1 MTWLDAG
8 AVVVVALAAIAGFR
22 RGLVVGAAS
31 LGGLAAGAY
40 AGAKVAPHLLGD
52 RAFYPPLVALGGA
65 VVGAGIGQMLA
76 VLAGRSLRQ
85 LLRLGLLRAF
95 DNLTGGLLGAVTGF
109 ALVWVVAAVLLYAPG
124 DGSLR
129 RAVQRSAIAGS
140 LTSALPPAEVIGVL
154 ARIDPFAALAG
165 PEANVAP
172 PDPAVLRDPDVRAA
186 ARSVVRVTG
195 NACGLGIEGSGWV
208 AAAGLVVTN
217 AHVVGGVARPRVSVE
232 GGRAHVGRVV
242 AFDASNDLAVLS
254 VPGLRAPPLPAA
266 TPSSDVSVAV
276 LGFPENGPFHAEPG
290 RLGTTAPTL
299 ARDAYGRFPVARE
312 VTTIRA
318 DVRPGN
324 SGGPAVDAEGRVRA
338 VVFARRA
345 GSGGG
350 YGVPVELLAGLLEQ
364 ARSGQPLSTDCAEG

>member
-31 LGGLAAGAY
+31 LGGLAGGAY
-40 AGAKVAPHLLGD
+40 AGAKLAPHVLGE

-76 VLAGRSLRQ
+76 VLAGRSLRR

-95 DNLTGGLLGAVTGF
+95 DSVTGALLGAASGF
-109 ALVWVVAAVLLYAPG
+109 AFVWVVAAVLLYAPG
-124 DGSLR
+124 DGELR
-129 RAVQRSAIAGS
+129 RAVQRSAIAGA

-154 ARIDPFAALAG
+154 ARIDPFSALAG

-172 PDPAVLRDPDVRAA
+172 PDVGVLRDPDIRLA

-208 AAAGLVVTN
+208 AAPGLVVTN
-217 AHVVGGVARPRVSVE
+217 AHVVGGVARPRVATE
-232 GGRAHVGRVV
+232 GGRAHAGRVV
-242 AFDASNDLAVLS
+242 AFDARNDLAVLS
-254 VPGLRAPPLPAA
+254 VPGLRARPLAVA
-266 TPSSDVSVAV
+266 SPSTGVAVAV
-276 LGFPENGPFHAEPG
+276 LGYPENGPLHGEPG
-290 RLGTTAPTL
+290 RLGLTASTL

-324 SGGPAVDAEGRVRA
+324 SGGPAVDPQGRVRA

-345 GSGGG
+345 GSDGG
-350 YGVPVELLAGLLEQ
+350 YGVPVQLLSGLLEQ
-364 ARSGQPLSTDCAEG
+364 ARSGRSLSTDCAEG